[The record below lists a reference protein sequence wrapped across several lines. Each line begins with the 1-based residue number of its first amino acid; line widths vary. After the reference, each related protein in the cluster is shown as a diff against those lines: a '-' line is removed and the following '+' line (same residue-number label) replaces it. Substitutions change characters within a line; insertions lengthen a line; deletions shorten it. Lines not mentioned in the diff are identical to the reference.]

1 MADMVHATINHQPVE
16 VPKGTSILN
25 AAKSLG
31 VYIPTLCHHPDIRVK
46 SYCRLCLVEVAGK
59 NKLVASCATALTEGM
74 EILTDTPQVREAQL
88 EVLKMI
94 LERHEL
100 TCPSCPRV
108 GTCDLQKVVA
118 HFNLLKTYKA
128 DENQPKPQDWPIN
141 SNPSLVRDPSKCVRC
156 ARCVLVC
163 KDMQSVEALTL
174 ANRSSNFIV
183 STAYNLPLEK
193 TDCTLCGQCSVV
205 CPTSAIVER
214 DDREKVYNAINDPTK
229 HVVVQISPA
238 IRVSI
243 SEAFRLQ
250 PAEILTGQ
258 IVTVLKKIGFDRV
271 FDTNFGADLTIMEEG
286 HEFIHRLQ
294 NNGVLPMM
302 TSCCPAWINFV
313 EKQYSEII
321 PHISSAKSPMGM
333 FGAVVKTYYAQKMH
347 LDPKNIFNVAIMPCT
362 AKKFEAS
369 RQEMGRNGYP
379 DTDAVLT
386 TREFIKMIRHLG
398 VDIKKIPETPFDNP
412 LGIGS
417 GAGAIFGT
425 SGGVMEAALRTV
437 VEKLTGKELE
447 KLDFVDVRGFNNL
460 KETTLTIG
468 DRQIKIAVVHTLA
481 AARKMAELVKSGNC
495 PYDFIEVMA
504 CPGGCVGGGGQP
516 TGTTNIIR
524 QKRMAALYNLDRK
537 LPIRKSHDNPEIQT
551 LYKEFME
558 APLSE
563 KAHDLL
569 HTHYKK
575 VNKLY
580 EFQ

>member
-141 SNPSLVRDPSKCVRC
+141 SNPSLVRDPSKCIRC

-398 VDIKKIPETPFDNP
+398 VDIKKIPETPFDSP

-437 VEKLTGKELE
+437 VEKLTGKALE

>member
-141 SNPSLVRDPSKCVRC
+141 SNPSLVRDPSKCIRC

>member
-563 KAHDLL
+563 KAHNLL